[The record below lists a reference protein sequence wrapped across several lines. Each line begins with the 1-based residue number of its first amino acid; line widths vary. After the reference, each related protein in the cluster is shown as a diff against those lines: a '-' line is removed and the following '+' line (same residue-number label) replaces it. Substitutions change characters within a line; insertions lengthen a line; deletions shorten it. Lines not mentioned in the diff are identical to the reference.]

1 MFEMTAEWWFSE
13 PSEYVINL
21 GKKGAYESISP
32 FEFLTAFIVV
42 LESGNSLDHFARELL
57 KVTRTE
63 GIKIGKKRFN
73 TWNLQKYLED
83 NPPSGGEYKVDKFT
97 LTLEEICQGVIFI
110 FSVMDIYEDDGLGDP
125 RVFLLDKLKR
135 ILSKGEQ

>member
-32 FEFLTAFIVV
+32 FEFLAAFVSAIKT
-42 LESGNSLDHFARELL
+42 NDSLHPFAKELL
-57 KVTRTE
+57 KVPRTD
-63 GIKIGKKRFN
+63 GLMLGKERFN
-73 TWNLQKYLED
+73 TWELQKYLKETT
-83 NPPSGGEYKVDKFT
+83 PKEGEYKVDKFK
-97 LTLEEICQGVIFI
+97 LTIDEICQGVVFI

-125 RVFLLDKLKR
+125 RVMLLDKLDK
-135 ILSKGEQ
+135 ILN

>member
-32 FEFLTAFIVV
+32 FEFLAAFVV
-42 LESGNSLDHFARELL
+42 ALESGNSLDRFARELL

-63 GIKIGKKRFN
+63 GLKVGKKRFS
-73 TWNLQKYLED
+73 TWDLQKYLDE
-83 NPPSGGEYKVDKFT
+83 NPPSGGEYKVDKFK
-97 LTLEEICQGVIFI
+97 LTPLEICQGVVFI

-125 RVFLLDKLKR
+125 RVILLDKLER
-135 ILSKGEQ
+135 LLPKGEQ